1 MKDIAL
7 NSFNSN
13 QRKML
18 QIGVAILLAVFLI
31 VYFFFQLNGAAKN
44 NEVILEDSK
53 LQVFDDTYTFN
64 GYPDKI
70 LIHYP
75 YFLLVQAEKPLT
87 IVYNLETKEKE
98 KDAKDVLLDYYKGN
112 IVYNKKDSYFN
123 DKNLGEFCDSAF
135 IKSTEEVLCITKR
148 SRDSVDN
155 MIISINPEKPNLW
168 KRVYQSDNILTAV
181 SVIDNNLYV
190 GEINFKTKQN
200 YISINGKTL
209 PVESTVNVIYEMEGK
224 PYFVSFKNVYN
235 DKARHYIINGK
246 SITQETES
254 KIYFY
259 R

>member
-1 MKDIAL
+1 MKNISL
-7 NSFNSN
+7 NSLNSN

-18 QIGVAILLAVFLI
+18 QVGVVILLAVFLI

-53 LQVFDDTYTFN
+53 LQVFDDSYTFN

-87 IVYNLETKEKE
+87 IVYNLETKQKEKE
-98 KDAKDVLLDYYKGN
+98 AKDVLLDYYKGN

-123 DKNLGEFCDSAF
+123 EKNLGEFCDSAF
-135 IKSTEEVLCITKR
+135 IKSTKEVLCITKR

-200 YISINGKTL
+200 YISINGKAL
-209 PVESTVNVIYEMEGK
+209 PVESSVNVIYEMDGK
-224 PYFVSFKNVYN
+224 PYFLSLKNIYN
-235 DKARHYIINGK
+235 DQARHYVINGK
-246 SITQETES
+246 NIIQESGS

>member
-1 MKDIAL
+1 MKNISL
-7 NSFNSN
+7 NSLNSN

-18 QIGVAILLAVFLI
+18 QIGVVILLAIFLI
-31 VYFFFQLNGAAKN
+31 LYFFFQLNGATKH
-44 NEVILEDSK
+44 NEVSLEGSK
-53 LQVFDDTYTFN
+53 LQVFEDIYIFN

-87 IVYNLETKEKE
+87 IVYNLETKQKEKE
-98 KDAKDVLLDYYKGN
+98 VKDVLLDYYKGN
-112 IVYNKKDSYFN
+112 IVYNKKDSYLN
-123 DKNLGEFCDSAF
+123 DKNLGEFCDNAF
-135 IKSTEEVLCITKR
+135 IKSTKEVLCITKR

-200 YISINGKTL
+200 YL
-209 PVESTVNVIYEMEGK
+209 TVNGQSYPIDNIVSIIYPLEGI
-224 PYFVSFKNVYN
+224 PYFASFQSILNGNKEAYYKIEYN
-235 DKARHYIINGK
+235 GAIMIKDSDI
-246 SITQETES
+246 
-254 KIYFY
+254 KIY
-259 R
+259 